1 MWLGGGIER
10 GRFVFALAGGDVW
23 VAVER
28 KVTLAQQDGQSY
40 GKLVPLSPPI
50 LCAQVHAC
58 LFFQN
63 DRSTCPSVYLIS
75 VSLTLSLYSV
85 LSLSRSLLSLS
96 AELDVEREARGAIDW
111 TFAFACLCV
120 AEH

>member
-1 MWLGGGIER
+1 MRACVWLVEALMWLGGGIER
-10 GRFVFALAGGDVW
+10 GRLVWALAGGDVW

-28 KVTLAQQDGQSY
+28 EVTLAQQNGQSY

-63 DRSTCPSVYLIS
+63 DRSMCPSVYLLS
-75 VSLTLSLYSV
+75 VSLTLSLCILYFLSLALFSLLV
-85 LSLSRSLLSLS
+85 LSWMW
-96 AELDVEREARGAIDW
+96 REKQGGQ
-111 TFAFACLCV
+111 
-120 AEH
+120 